1 MKKISLLFGICFLVF
16 SCTKPFIKPSSVCVD
31 DPNLISNSSLHP
43 KSDEFEAILTKYYN
57 KEIPGVTV
65 LVSDSSGLWVGAMGY
80 ADIENQISMQP
91 CHIIKTGSI
100 TKMLIGNLIWQL
112 VDEGEIDVEM
122 PISNYIPSV
131 ANEITNGN
139 RITVKMLLNHTSGI
153 YPIARD
159 LGLNLAVVNDFT
171 RSWNLDEVLSYLTNK
186 PATNDPGEKV
196 SYANSNTII
205 SCLILEALTGKS
217 TNTLLQERIFDPV
230 GMNNS
235 VYYNYASEF
244 PLNHLAQGYLDFNN
258 NSGAIQNISN
268 MNPGSGNGYTGL
280 YSTVSDLYLFMNAL
294 FIEETLISSNSLN
307 IILSSFV
314 FSESGNWAASSGGIN
329 MEEIVFFGDSIQAY
343 GHGGGD
349 IGYSGNLI
357 FMEHNNAIVA
367 ICYNYGTQLWTE
379 IGSELG
385 NLKREIYTIVANQ

>member
-1 MKKISLLFGICFLVF
+1 MKKNSLIIGVCFLVL
-16 SCTKPFIKPSSVCVD
+16 SCTKSFIKPSAVCVD
-31 DPNLISNSSLHP
+31 DPDLTSNSHLHP
-43 KSDEFEAILTKYYN
+43 KANELDNVLTKYYS
-57 KEIPGVTV
+57 KEIPGVTI
-65 LVSDSSGLWVGAMGY
+65 LVNDSNGTWVGAMGY

-112 VDEGEIDVEM
+112 VDEGLIDVEM
-122 PISNYIPSV
+122 PISNYIPDI

-139 RITVKMLLNHTSGI
+139 QITVKMLLNHTSGI

-186 PATNDPGEKV
+186 PATNEPGEKV
-196 SYANSNTII
+196 SYANSNTVI
-205 SCLILEALTGKS
+205 SCLILEAITGES
-217 TNTLLQERIFDPV
+217 TNNLLQERIFDPI

-235 VYYNYASEF
+235 VYYNYDAEF

-280 YSTVSDLYLFMNAL
+280 YSTVTDLHLFMKAL
-294 FIEETLISSNSLN
+294 FIDKSLISSNSLN
-307 IILSSFV
+307 TILSSFV
-314 FSESGNWAASSGGIN
+314 LSESRNWATSSGGIHK
-329 MEEIVFFGDSIQAY
+329 EEIDFFGDSIQAY

-349 IGYSGNLI
+349 IGYSANLI
-357 FMEHNNAIVA
+357 FMKHNNAIVA
-367 ICYNYGTQLWTE
+367 ICYNYGTQLWTDL
-379 IGSELG
+379 GSELG
-385 NLKREIYTIVANQ
+385 NLKKEVYTIVAKP

>member
-1 MKKISLLFGICFLVF
+1 MKKISFLTGVCFLVF
-16 SCTKPFIKPSSVCVD
+16 SCTKSFIKPSAVCVD
-31 DPNLISNSSLHP
+31 NPDLIANSTLHP
-43 KSDEFEAILTKYYN
+43 KANEFEAILTKYYN

-65 LVSDSSGLWVGAMGY
+65 LVSDSSGLWLGAMGY
-80 ADIENQISMQP
+80 ADIEHQIPMQP

-131 ANEITNGN
+131 ANKITNGN
-139 RITVKMLLNHTSGI
+139 QIKVKMLLNHTSGI

-171 RSWNLDEVLSYLTNK
+171 RSWNLDEVLSYLTHK
-186 PATNDPGEKV
+186 PATNFPGERV
-196 SYANSNTII
+196 YYANSNTII
-205 SCLILEALTGKS
+205 SCLILEAITGKS
-217 TNTLLQERIFDPV
+217 TNTLLQERIFEPI

-280 YSTVSDLYLFMNAL
+280 YSTVLDLHLFMKAL
-294 FIEETLISSNSLN
+294 FVDKTLISSNSLD
-307 IILSSFV
+307 IILGSFV
-314 FSESGNWAASSGGIN
+314 FSESGNWGASSGGIN
-329 MEEIVFFGDSIQAY
+329 MEEIAFFGDSIRAY

-349 IGYSGNLI
+349 LGYSANLI

-367 ICYNYGTQLWTE
+367 VCYNYGTQLWTDL
-379 IGSELG
+379 GGELG

>member
-1 MKKISLLFGICFLVF
+1 
-16 SCTKPFIKPSSVCVD
+16 
-31 DPNLISNSSLHP
+31 
-43 KSDEFEAILTKYYN
+43 
-57 KEIPGVTV
+57 
-65 LVSDSSGLWVGAMGY
+65 MGY

-294 FIEETLISSNSLN
+294 FIEETLISSNK
-307 IILSSFV
+307 
-314 FSESGNWAASSGGIN
+314 
-329 MEEIVFFGDSIQAY
+329 D
-343 GHGGGD
+343 
-349 IGYSGNLI
+349 
-357 FMEHNNAIVA
+357 VA
-367 ICYNYGTQLWTE
+367 
-379 IGSELG
+379 
-385 NLKREIYTIVANQ
+385 